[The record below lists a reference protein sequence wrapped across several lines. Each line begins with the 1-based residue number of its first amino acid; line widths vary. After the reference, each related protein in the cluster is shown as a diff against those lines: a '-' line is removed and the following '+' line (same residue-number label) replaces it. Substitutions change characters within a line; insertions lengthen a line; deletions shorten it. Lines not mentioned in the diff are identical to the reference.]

1 MQQTTRT
8 DSEIPA
14 FVSNI
19 ARIKG
24 QAVYLANQ
32 DAAQEYDSASEL
44 SIIIF
49 EIGKSLF
56 ALPTM
61 TVTEVVRAG
70 SIVPI
75 PRAPAFIEGIIEIRE
90 QVIPVVD
97 LRKKLGFAGAKSA
110 GSVIIVAVVGG
121 MKTGFIV
128 DSARKVLALNA
139 DEMQDLGSIVSGP
152 EARYIYRTVN
162 RNNQP
167 IVILNVNSILNEE
180 EISSL
185 AGVREK

>member
-8 DSEIPA
+8 DSEVTE

-24 QAVYLANQ
+24 QAVYLGNH
-32 DAAQEYDSASEL
+32 DAAQGENDGSEL

-75 PRAPAFIEGIIEIRE
+75 PRAPTFIEGVIEIRE
-90 QVIPVVD
+90 QVIPVID
-97 LRKKLGFAGAKSA
+97 LRKKLGFAATKSSS
-110 GSVIIVAVVGG
+110 SVIIVAVVGG

-128 DSARKVLALNA
+128 DSARKVLSLNA
-139 DEMQDLGSIVSGP
+139 DEMQDLGAIVTGP
-152 EARYIYRTVN
+152 EARYIHRTVS